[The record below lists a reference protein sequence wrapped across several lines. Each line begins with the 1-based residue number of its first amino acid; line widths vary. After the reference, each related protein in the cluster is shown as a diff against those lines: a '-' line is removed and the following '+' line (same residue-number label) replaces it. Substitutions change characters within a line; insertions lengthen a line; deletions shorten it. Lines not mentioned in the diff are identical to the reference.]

1 MAYKAVNADD
11 KPKLLILSG
20 LALIVFAFGI
30 YRIATGGGQKAHA
43 AKPVPAEATSD
54 VIVGT
59 KVDDISTE
67 QLVADAVPNPGA
79 GRDPFIADATL
90 RSATPS
96 APQPHPGTVNPTS
109 TALPST
115 NKRPIGVET
124 LTWNPPPVQPSPEKT
139 PPLRSTTIRDAP
151 KVPQTTP
158 LPELP
163 ACTLKG
169 TLVDGEN
176 PVAILESSGERRFLH
191 IGDAVADRFY
201 VKAIRLDGITVAH
214 RTTSTLLIR
223 LRNGKP
229 YQPQSGSAEQTK

>member
-1 MAYKAVNADD
+1 MAYKPVNADD
-11 KPKLLILSG
+11 KPKLILISC
-20 LALIVFAFGI
+20 LAVGVFTFGI
-30 YRIATGGGQKAHA
+30 VRIATGGGQRAHA
-43 AKPVPAEATSD
+43 AKPTEINAT
-54 VIVGT
+54 G
-59 KVDDISTE
+59 KVDPSETVNE
-67 QLVADAVPNPGA
+67 LSDAELLEAAEPNPSA
-79 GRDPFIADATL
+79 GRDPFIADAAL

-96 APQPHPGTVNPTS
+96 APQPHPGTDNPTS